1 MIISHVY
8 RRTLLLSI
16 AVILVLTMLAAAVV
30 SSSFFHTAAKASPHV
45 QHPVA
50 PYGATIKGS
59 MRRYAGSDAVPSWDI
74 MAYYVTVRCFS

>member
-30 SSSFFHTAAKASPHV
+30 SPSFFHTAVKASPHV
-45 QHPVA
+45 QHSVA
-50 PYGATIKGS
+50 PHGAPVKGS
-59 MRRYAGSDAVPSWDI
+59 MRRYAGSDSVPSWDI
-74 MAYYVTVRCFS
+74 MTYYVTVRCFS